1 MAADAEHVTDF
12 FSANTMGNIFGNET
26 CRKDLE
32 SKTDELKLEK
42 KAIQLFL
49 KHGISDD
56 DFNPNYNFFKNKRS
70 TMQKLQSFEKMYATK
85 TLGGTQTRR
94 QRRTRRNGFFK
105 S

>member
-1 MAADAEHVTDF
+1 
-12 FSANTMGNIFGNET
+12 MGNIFGNET

-42 KAIQLFL
+42 KAIKLFL
-49 KHGISDD
+49 KYGISND
-56 DFNPNYNFFKNKRS
+56 DFNPNYTYFKNRRS
-70 TMQKLQSFEKMYATK
+70 TMQKLQSFEQMYATK

-94 QRRTRRNGFFK
+94 QRTRRNRLFK